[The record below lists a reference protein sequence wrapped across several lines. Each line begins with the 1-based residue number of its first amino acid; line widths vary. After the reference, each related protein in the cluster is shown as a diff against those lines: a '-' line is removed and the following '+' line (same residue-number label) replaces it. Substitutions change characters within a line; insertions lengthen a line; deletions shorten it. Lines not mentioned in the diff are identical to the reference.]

1 MPLGVAG
8 LLTAVVSFLILGL
21 ERFGFRPLEAVI
33 TGFVGVIAGCYLL
46 EVILG
51 HPNWGEAAQSFLP
64 PKLGGPGTLLLA
76 SGILGATVMPHVI
89 FLHSALTQ
97 NRVTRRDPVRLK
109 KLFRYEFLDILL
121 AMGIAGLVNA
131 AMLLMAAA
139 TFHQTEEGQAVASIE
154 DAYKTL
160 QPLLGPAA
168 AYIFAISLL
177 AAGLSSSS
185 VGTMAGQI
193 IMQGFLR
200 WHLPV
205 WLRRFITILPSL
217 IVIYIGCD
225 PTQTLIW
232 SQVILSFGLP
242 FAVFPLILFT
252 RNKALMG
259 TLVNRP
265 TTTFFAWV
273 IGGLVVL
280 LNLFLLWQTFFG
292 E

>member
-1 MPLGVAG
+1 
-8 LLTAVVSFLILGL
+8 
-21 ERFGFRPLEAVI
+21 
-33 TGFVGVIAGCYLL
+33 
-46 EVILG
+46 
-51 HPNWGEAAQSFLP
+51 
-64 PKLGGPGTLLLA
+64 
-76 SGILGATVMPHVI
+76 
-89 FLHSALTQ
+89 
-97 NRVTRRDPVRLK
+97 
-109 KLFRYEFLDILL
+109 
-121 AMGIAGLVNA
+121 
-131 AMLLMAAA
+131 MLLMAAA

-177 AAGLSSSS
+177 AAGLSSSP